1 MTAEART
8 AVLMFNYGG
17 PGSLD
22 DVRPFLQNIFSDPSI
37 LDLPSPLAPLRP
49 ALGWLI
55 AALRARASRACYQ
68 AIGGRSPLNEETDR
82 QARALAGAL
91 AGEGAFV
98 VLPAMRYWRPRTDDA
113 IRTALEAG
121 AERFVLLPLYP
132 HYSTTTT
139 ESSIQDF
146 RRAAAEAG
154 ASDLPVHVVRSY
166 HAHPGFIDVVAQTI
180 AGELEKL
187 EEQDRRSAT
196 LLFSAHGLPQ
206 RIVDRGD
213 PYQREV
219 EESVRLVVERLGF
232 EGPVRLSYQS

>member
-1 MTAEART
+1 
-8 AVLMFNYGG
+8 
-17 PGSLD
+17 
-22 DVRPFLQNIFSDPSI
+22 
-37 LDLPSPLAPLRP
+37 
-49 ALGWLI
+49 
-55 AALRARASRACYQ
+55 
-68 AIGGRSPLNEETDR
+68 
-82 QARALAGAL
+82 
-91 AGEGAFV
+91 

-113 IRTALEAG
+113 IRTALEADV
-121 AERFVLLPLYP
+121 ERFVLLPLYP
-132 HYSTTTT
+132 HYSSTTT
-139 ESSIQDF
+139 ESSIRDF

-154 ASDLPVHVVRSY
+154 AGALPVHVVRSY

-232 EGPVRLSYQS
+232 EGPVRLSYQSKVGPVRWLEPTTETIIAELAERREGPLLVYPIAFVSEHQETLYELDILYGDPARAAGLDYRRLPAAGCRPDFVRTLRDLTLEALARPPERNGAAS